1 MRRRLRGRYVGPI
14 HSSRKA
20 GKRTPASARGSRLT
34 FPHASRTFG
43 PPLQDVP
50 PFRQSWM
57 EQSTKEAWKRLLD
70 EARRELPDA
79 TVRTWLEPAVPI
91 ALDDDR
97 LIVGAPDQFAVEWN
111 ESKHANVLARAAE
124 RVFGRPTAVVFRVQ
138 EDRQQRP
145 QMDFFVAPR
154 DTATLDKTGVLT
166 TPLNERYTFQTFV
179 IGKSNELA
187 AAAAHAVAEAP
198 GKTYNPLFIYGATGL
213 GKTHLMQAIAH
224 AVLQKSPS
232 IRAVYLSS
240 EQFLNEVIESMTART
255 TSEFRRR
262 YREQVDLFL
271 MDDVHF
277 LAGKERTQE
286 EFFHTFNALFEARK
300 QIVLT
305 SDRPPREIQGLEDR
319 LVSRF
324 QWGMAA
330 DIGHPDLEHR
340 VAILRKKAQQDHLEL
355 TIPDDVLRFIA
366 EHVRS
371 SVRELE
377 GCIIKLL
384 LFASLKN
391 REITIELAR
400 EALSDKI
407 RQGDDRGGHQAPA
420 TPSIDRV
427 QEVVARRWGVTPEGL
442 RSKARTKTLT
452 VPRQVAMYLA
462 RDMLGMQ
469 LVEIGQAF
477 GGRDHST
484 VIHSVDKVERQ
495 MMRDRTFKERVE
507 MARQELSAL

>member
-1 MRRRLRGRYVGPI
+1 L
-14 HSSRKA
+14 
-20 GKRTPASARGSRLT
+20 
-34 FPHASRTFG
+34 
-43 PPLQDVP
+43 
-50 PFRQSWM
+50 
-57 EQSTKEAWKRLLD
+57 
-70 EARRELPDA
+70 
-79 TVRTWLEPAVPI
+79 
-91 ALDDDR
+91 
-97 LIVGAPDQFAVEWN
+97 
-111 ESKHANVLARAAE
+111 
-124 RVFGRPTAVVFRVQ
+124 
-138 EDRQQRP
+138 
-145 QMDFFVAPR
+145 
-154 DTATLDKTGVLT
+154 
-166 TPLNERYTFQTFV
+166 
-179 IGKSNELA
+179 
-187 AAAAHAVAEAP
+187 
-198 GKTYNPLFIYGATGL
+198 
-213 GKTHLMQAIAH
+213 
-224 AVLQKSPS
+224 
-232 IRAVYLSS
+232 
-240 EQFLNEVIESMTART
+240 
-255 TSEFRRR
+255 
-262 YREQVDLFL
+262 DLFL
-271 MDDVHF
+271 VDDVHF
-277 LAGKERTQE
+277 LEGKEMTQE
-286 EFFHTFNALFEARK
+286 EFFHTFNALFEAHK

-305 SDRPPREIQGLEDR
+305 SDRPPKEIPGLEDR
-319 LVSRF
+319 LISRF
-324 QWGMAA
+324 EWGLVA

-340 VAILRKKAQQDHLEL
+340 IAILRKKAEQDHLEL

-391 REITIELAR
+391 REVTIELAR

-407 RQGDDRGGHQAPA
+407 RQGEEGASYAQP

-452 VPRQVAMYLA
+452 IPRQVAMYLA
-462 RDMLGMQ
+462 RNMLSMQ